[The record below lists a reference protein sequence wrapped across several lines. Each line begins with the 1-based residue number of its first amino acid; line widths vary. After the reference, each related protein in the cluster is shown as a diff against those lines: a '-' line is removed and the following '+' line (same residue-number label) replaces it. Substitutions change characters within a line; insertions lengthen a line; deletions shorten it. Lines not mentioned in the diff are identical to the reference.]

1 MNYDG
6 QTMVMTSDDET
17 ADYEAMDM
25 GEQQLQLQQ
34 LQQRQQPMQNI
45 SIDGNTRA
53 CQSCRASKV
62 RCDQPNPGMPCL
74 RCQKSAKPC
83 IPAGQSWKTQRHM
96 NSRIVEMESKI
107 DKMISAA
114 ATQGPGPENKGERS
128 RSMDFAQDPIMN
140 PTIKPALPSV
150 ASSSEDS
157 DWNPNGIP
165 LGLED
170 TLALYIDHF
179 TMETIFNRYLT
190 NMAPTFPVVIY
201 PPGTTVSE
209 ARNANPV
216 LFYAILDV
224 ASSGFCELEV
234 QRRLRKLIV
243 QTYVHYMLRTDL
255 YNLGLLQALIVSAT
269 WYRSIE
275 PLQPGEQMDIYQLSH
290 TAANMALIM
299 GLGES
304 LNAKSWGGPMFP
316 RTQKGNGPQS
326 PHQVESFDA
335 RRVWLGC
342 YYLCSNTSMSLH
354 APNVMRWTRTMDE
367 CLEALET
374 STAAYPS
381 DKVLCQHIRLQHI
394 TEEFALQLSLEDSSA
409 PIPTRA
415 IQTQVTHR
423 AFKRQLADW
432 RTNIQDGVWNGV
444 LEFSYYFSWLYISEV
459 AMCTPYSNISPD
471 IDPVSE
477 EQALHGVR
485 NHSPVF
491 SEFSE
496 TVDNIFRVFTS
507 LDMSAIRAFPAMHLL
522 RMIYTV
528 IILVKLHFA
537 AVKMGS
543 EEAQR
548 QLDRASV
555 ARRLDCIIQMFAGW
569 GTLWP
574 ATKLTTAFFKIRTW
588 FEKCE
593 DGQITTQHDGPVFS
607 QWRVNPLPVLELD
620 YSDSSFQ
627 PVSSDDGSGF
637 FSSSHIPTSWN
648 GSRASEHMES
658 IPFSFGSPL
667 DIDFPTG
674 LTPTSNSDLFNYP
687 LSLKDLPPLMSSD
700 TTNDPT

>member
-1 MNYDG
+1 
-6 QTMVMTSDDET
+6 MTSDDEN
-17 ADYEAMDM
+17 ADYDAMDM
-25 GEQQLQLQQ
+25 GDQQLQLQQ
-34 LQQRQQPMQNI
+34 

-83 IPAGQSWKTQRHM
+83 IPAGQSWKSQRHM

-114 ATQGPGPENKGERS
+114 ATQGQGPDK
-128 RSMDFAQDPIMN
+128 
-140 PTIKPALPSV
+140 
-150 ASSSEDS
+150 
-157 DWNPNGIP
+157 
-165 LGLED
+165 
-170 TLALYIDHF
+170 TLTLYMDHF
-179 TMETIFNRYLT
+179 TMETIFNRYMT

-201 PPGTTVSE
+201 PPGTTATE

-316 RTQKGNGPQS
+316 RKLKGNGPQS

-409 PIPTRA
+409 PMPTRA

-432 RTNIQDGVWNGV
+432 RTNMQDGVWN
-444 LEFSYYFSWLYISEV
+444 V

-477 EQALHGVR
+477 EQALHGIR
-485 NHSPVF
+485 NHGPVF
-491 SEFSE
+491 SEFLE

-543 EEAQR
+543 EEAQQ

-574 ATKLTTAFFKIRTW
+574 ATKLTTAFFKIRAW

-593 DGQITTQHDGPVFS
+593 DGQAPAQHDGPVFS
-607 QWRVNPLPVLELD
+607 QWRVNALPVPEMD
-620 YSDSSFQ
+620 YSDSSFH

-637 FSSSHIPTSWN
+637 FSGSHIPASWS
-648 GSRASEHMES
+648 GSLASEHMES

-667 DIDFPTG
+667 GIDFPTG

-700 TTNDPT
+700 TTNDPA

>member
-1 MNYDG
+1 
-6 QTMVMTSDDET
+6 
-17 ADYEAMDM
+17 
-25 GEQQLQLQQ
+25 
-34 LQQRQQPMQNI
+34 
-45 SIDGNTRA
+45 
-53 CQSCRASKV
+53 
-62 RCDQPNPGMPCL
+62 
-74 RCQKSAKPC
+74 
-83 IPAGQSWKTQRHM
+83 M

-114 ATQGPGPENKGERS
+114 ATQGQGPDSNGDRS
-128 RSMDFAQDPIMN
+128 RSLDFAQDPMMN
-140 PTIKPALPSV
+140 PMIKPALPSV
-150 ASSSEDS
+150 ASSSDDN

-165 LGLED
+165 LGLEE
-170 TLALYIDHF
+170 TLTLYMDHF
-179 TMETIFNRYLT
+179 TMETIFNRYMT

-201 PPGTTVSE
+201 PPGTTATE

-316 RTQKGNGPQS
+316 RKLKGNGPQS

-335 RRVWLGC
+335 RR
-342 YYLCSNTSMSLH
+342 
-354 APNVMRWTRTMDE
+354 
-367 CLEALET
+367 
-374 STAAYPS
+374 
-381 DKVLCQHIRLQHI
+381 
-394 TEEFALQLSLEDSSA
+394 FALQLSLEDSSA
-409 PIPTRA
+409 PMPTRA

-432 RTNIQDGVWNGV
+432 RTNMQDGVWNGV

-477 EQALHGVR
+477 EQALHGIR
-485 NHSPVF
+485 NHGPVF
-491 SEFSE
+491 SEFLE

-537 AVKMGS
+537 AVKMGN
-543 EEAQR
+543 EEAQQ

-574 ATKLTTAFFKIRTW
+574 ATKLTTAFFKIRAW

-593 DGQITTQHDGPVFS
+593 DGQAPAQHDGPVFS
-607 QWRVNPLPVLELD
+607 QWRVNALPVPEMD
-620 YSDSSFQ
+620 YSDSSFH

-637 FSSSHIPTSWN
+637 FSGSHIPASWS
-648 GSRASEHMES
+648 GSLASEHMES

-667 DIDFPTG
+667 GIDFPTG

-700 TTNDPT
+700 TTNDPA